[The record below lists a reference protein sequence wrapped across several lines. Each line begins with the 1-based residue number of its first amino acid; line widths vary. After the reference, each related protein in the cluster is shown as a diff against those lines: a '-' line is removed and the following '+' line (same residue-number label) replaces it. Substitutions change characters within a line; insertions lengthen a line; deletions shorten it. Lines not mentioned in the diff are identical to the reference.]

1 MNDALLQFCRAKGS
15 GRYDEIVAAFKQN
28 EERVLRLALIQN
40 GAHPDYING
49 HPKDQE
55 KGRLVVPKKKR
66 KKKGGRRG
74 Y

>member
-15 GRYDEIVAAFKQN
+15 GRYDEIVAAFKRR
-28 EERVLRLALIQN
+28 EELALRRALIQN
-40 GAHPDYING
+40 GAHPDFLNG

-55 KGRLVVPKKKR
+55 KGRLAVSKR

>member
-1 MNDALLQFCRAKGS
+1 MNDALLQFVNGRRA
-15 GRYDEIVAAFKQN
+15 EVVAAFKRD
-28 EERVLRLALIQN
+28 EERALRRALIQN
-40 GAHPDYING
+40 GAHPDYLNG

-55 KGRLVVPKKKR
+55 KGRIVSKR